1 MTNELEKPPIDAP
14 WAAHSMSRLPHAIPA
29 VPLVV
34 NTLFFQFD
42 CSSELF
48 NSIVRPIAGN

>member
-1 MTNELEKPPIDAP
+1 MLEKPPMYGPCDEQSISKSA
-14 WAAHSMSRLPHAIPA
+14 HAIPA

-48 NSIVRPIAGN
+48 NSMVRPIAGN